1 MVTPPELLPVSF
13 DDVVAAAER
22 IRGMALRTPIMT
34 SRTLDER
41 LGARLFLKCEN
52 LQRTGAF
59 KFRGAYNAVARLAP
73 EELARGVL
81 AYSSG
86 NHAQAIALASRLVGA
101 RATVVM
107 PQDAPPAKRRA
118 TEGYGARVVSYDP
131 RTERRE
137 DVALRLQAEGNP
149 VLIPPFDHVDVI
161 AGQGTAALELIEDV
175 GSLDVLLVCC
185 GGGGLLSGSALAARR
200 LVPRCRVI
208 GVEPELGDD
217 ATRSFKTGVLATVQD
232 PATIADG
239 ARTPS
244 LGDLTFPLVRQ
255 YVDDMVTVSDAA
267 LVRALIFAL
276 ERLKVVVEPTGV
288 LGLAA
293 ALERRVE
300 IVGRR
305 VGVILSGGN
314 VDLSMVSAWYRE
326 ALS

>member
-86 NHAQAIALASRLVGA
+86 NHAQAIALASRLVGT

-300 IVGRR
+300 IAGRR